1 MTPAQTE
8 EIKRRAMTDA
18 RALQCGYPKRDIPYS
33 GESLKLYEQFYAKA
47 QEAYG
52 VKR

>member
-1 MTPAQTE
+1 MTPETE
-8 EIKRRAMTDA
+8 AIKRRAMTDA
-18 RALQCGYPKRDIPYS
+18 RALQCGYPKRAVPYT
-33 GESLKLYEQFYAKA
+33 GEELKIYEQFYAAA

>member
-1 MTPAQTE
+1 MTH
-8 EIKRRAMTDA
+8 EIEMIKQRAMTDA
-18 RALQCGYPKRDIPYS
+18 RALQCGYPKRAIPYA
-33 GESLKLYEQFYAKA
+33 GEELKLYEQFYAKA